1 MYNNAMIIQLLYEM
15 ALADDR
21 LDQRETRF
29 IFDIGKRLD
38 LDTAT
43 IEGIIG
49 SKDKYPL
56 EPPKT
61 DEGRM
66 SVLYYLLFQMKIDGT
81 VSEEEKDLVRK
92 VGLRLGFRGELTDE
106 LIDIIQDHV
115 AKEIPVEIMLDA
127 IRKYLN

>member
-1 MYNNAMIIQLLYEM
+1 MYNNAMIIQLLFEM
-15 ALADDR
+15 AQADDR
-21 LDQRETRF
+21 LDERETRF

-38 LDTAT
+38 LDDAT

-49 SKDKYPL
+49 SKGKYPL
-56 EPPKT
+56 EPPKS

-66 SVLYYLLFQMKIDGT
+66 TVLYYLLFQMKIDGK

-106 LIDIIQDHV
+106 LIEIIQDHV
-115 AKEIPVEIMLDA
+115 AREVPVDVMLNA